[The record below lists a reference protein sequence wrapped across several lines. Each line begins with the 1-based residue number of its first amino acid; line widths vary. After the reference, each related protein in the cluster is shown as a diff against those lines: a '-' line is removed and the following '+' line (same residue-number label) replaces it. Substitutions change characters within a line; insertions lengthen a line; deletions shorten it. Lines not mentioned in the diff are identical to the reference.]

1 MSRVL
6 TKTLERVS
14 ANKPRRKLSE
24 RGSHSKQNCP
34 AKEAK
39 CHRCSRKGHFTV
51 ICFSRT
57 IAMVSQEEPEPAETS
72 YLDAITNANNR
83 KEIKSWNIQLQVNGK
98 DVCFKIDTGAEVSA
112 ISTDVFEAIGQPDLQ
127 KPTKILCGPD
137 KTPLEVLGCATV
149 QLTYKKVSIKHCVYV
164 IRRLSNNLLG
174 LPAITAHDIL
184 AKVDAIHSR
193 ENAILS
199 KFSNLFQGLGAR
211 CHVSMK

>member
-1 MSRVL
+1 MM
-6 TKTLERVS
+6 
-14 ANKPRRKLSE
+14 
-24 RGSHSKQNCP
+24 
-34 AKEAK
+34 
-39 CHRCSRKGHFTV
+39 
-51 ICFSRT
+51 CFSRT

-72 YLDAITNANNR
+72 YLDAITNANNK

-112 ISTDVFEAIGQPDLQ
+112 ISTDVFKAIGRPDLQ

-164 IRRLSNNLLG
+164 IRRLSNNLLEF
-174 LPAITAHDIL
+174 PAITALDIL

-199 KFSNLFQGLGAR
+199 KFSNLFQGLGKMPCEYEIKLKPDA
-211 CHVSMK
+211 KPY